1 MPRVFITCVTCQ
13 IHVERK
19 GVVWK
24 DSGGG
29 GGGGELSWCLLL
41 CVCMYW
47 VWEKQL
53 VVMSKPGIIS

>member
-1 MPRVFITCVTCQ
+1 MLCGRT
-13 IHVERK
+13 
-19 GVVWK
+19 
-24 DSGGG
+24 GGA

-53 VVMSKPGIIS
+53 AVMSKPGIIS